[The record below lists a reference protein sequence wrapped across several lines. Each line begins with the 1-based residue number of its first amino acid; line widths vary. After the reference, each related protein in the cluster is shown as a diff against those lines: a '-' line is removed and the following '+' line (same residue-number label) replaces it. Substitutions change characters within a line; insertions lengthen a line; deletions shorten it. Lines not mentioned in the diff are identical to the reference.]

1 MPANMPP
8 TIPARRIKPWSI
20 STAVRNP
27 NRLRDFLRVLS
38 RLEGESWDR
47 DSQKRY
53 QIMLIQDRIYGAFNR
68 QFYDGLRRQDIDLL
82 ESAASMSFA
91 QAASIFDRKRY
102 QDPSMRGRNSFKPLE
117 RFGFANRIGGAV
129 NITPIGR
136 LFLDEESS
144 VTEIFLKTLL
154 KWQLP
159 NPIDA
164 RGFPASGGYNIKPFV
179 GVLRLIRAVN
189 RICRERGMNE
199 SGLSHDEFGI
209 FALTLIDC
217 RMIEKTA
224 RDIVNCRIAKQ
235 KDLGRLREN
244 FDLKNTRDYA
254 DNAVRYFRMT
264 GLLRVR
270 GGGWRIDIEPL
281 RAADIDAL
289 LAQDDAKPLTFSYDQ
304 YAAFLAAIDS
314 QPLPWQTPETQR
326 KSLALLKRSAREAGV
341 PNSTIEEAARA
352 HPTSE
357 AAYAPLQKIL
367 FARLREQE
375 RARLRQPSEIRAV
388 AAQLRRLQ
396 LSARS
401 VDNRPLEL
409 ERLATEALRALNDAL
424 SIESN
429 SPRGANNEPL
439 AVASGG
445 KADIECFYNG
455 FAAICEVTLLRNR
468 GQWHNEGQPVMRHLR
483 DFESRADV
491 ADAFCI
497 FVAPSLHRDTVNT
510 FWFAVRYEFEGAKQ
524 KIAPLTIEQFC
535 ELLEVCAECREQ
547 NAPLNRGE
555 IRKFL
560 SAASE
565 PRDSAANSA
574 EWIAR
579 IPAAIAA
586 WKSEILE
593 AR

>member
-1 MPANMPP
+1 
-8 TIPARRIKPWSI
+8 
-20 STAVRNP
+20 
-27 NRLRDFLRVLS
+27 
-38 RLEGESWDR
+38 
-47 DSQKRY
+47 
-53 QIMLIQDRIYGAFNR
+53 MLIQDRIYGAFNR

-82 ESAASMSFA
+82 ESAAPMSFA

-199 SGLSHDEFGI
+199 SGLSHDEFRI

-217 RMIEKTA
+217 RMIEETA

-244 FDLKNTRDYA
+244 FDLKNARDYA

-289 LAQDDAKPLTFSYDQ
+289 LEQDDAKPLTFSYDQ

-352 HPTSE
+352 HPTPE

-367 FARLREQE
+367 FARLLEQE
-375 RARLRQPSEIRAV
+375 RARLRQPSEIRGI

-445 KADIECFYNG
+445 KADIG
-455 FAAICEVTLLRNR
+455 MLLRR
-468 GQWHNEGQPVMRHLR
+468 LRRHLR
-483 DFESRADV
+483 SH
-491 ADAFCI
+491 AF
-497 FVAPSLHRDTVNT
+497 AQPRPMAQRRPAGH
-510 FWFAVRYEFEGAKQ
+510 
-524 KIAPLTIEQFC
+524 APL
-535 ELLEVCAECREQ
+535 
-547 NAPLNRGE
+547 
-555 IRKFL
+555 
-560 SAASE
+560 
-565 PRDSAANSA
+565 
-574 EWIAR
+574 AR
-579 IPAAIAA
+579 F
-586 WKSEILE
+586 
-593 AR
+593 